1 MEKLINISELAIKLD
16 LVNPK
21 NKKPLNY
28 ILRYWEKEFS
38 QIKPKIINKRRY
50 YSKEQVEIFKMIKYF
65 LKNQGLTINGV
76 KNILNSKINKLDDY
90 NYNSLKASYLK
101 NKFKTKSEKILSRL
115 NRLKKY
121 GKKTHLKVRMVPES
135 NPDSKFVY
143 YAKKPTKGEKAKE
156 KLKLKNTIPILES
169 TKFLL
174 KKNYHHIVNNY
185 FFLNFLNS

>member
-1 MEKLINISELAIKLD
+1 MGKLINISELAIELD

-28 ILRYWEKEFS
+28 VLRYWEKQFS

-76 KNILNSKINKLDDY
+76 KNILNSKINNLDDY
-90 NYNSLKASYLK
+90 NPGSLKASYLK
-101 NKFKTKSEKILSRL
+101 NNFKIKSKKILNRL

-121 GKKTHLKVRMVPES
+121 GKK
-135 NPDSKFVY
+135 
-143 YAKKPTKGEKAKE
+143 
-156 KLKLKNTIPILES
+156 
-169 TKFLL
+169 
-174 KKNYHHIVNNY
+174 
-185 FFLNFLNS
+185 NSS

>member
-1 MEKLINISELAIKLD
+1 MEKLINISELAIELD
-16 LVNPK
+16 LINPK

-28 ILRYWEKEFS
+28 VLRYWEKQFS

-90 NYNSLKASYLK
+90 NYNSLKDFYLK

-121 GKKTHLKVRMVPES
+121 GKK
-135 NPDSKFVY
+135 
-143 YAKKPTKGEKAKE
+143 
-156 KLKLKNTIPILES
+156 
-169 TKFLL
+169 
-174 KKNYHHIVNNY
+174 
-185 FFLNFLNS
+185 NSS

>member
-50 YSKEQVEIFKMIKYF
+50 YSKDQVEIFKMIKYF

-90 NYNSLKASYLK
+90 NSNSLKASYLK

-121 GKKTHLKVRMVPES
+121 GKK
-135 NPDSKFVY
+135 
-143 YAKKPTKGEKAKE
+143 
-156 KLKLKNTIPILES
+156 
-169 TKFLL
+169 
-174 KKNYHHIVNNY
+174 
-185 FFLNFLNS
+185 NSS

>member
-1 MEKLINISELAIKLD
+1 MEKLINISELAIELD
-16 LVNPK
+16 LVNSK

-28 ILRYWEKEFS
+28 VLRYWEKQFS

-90 NYNSLKASYLK
+90 NYNSLKATYLK

-121 GKKTHLKVRMVPES
+121 GKK
-135 NPDSKFVY
+135 
-143 YAKKPTKGEKAKE
+143 
-156 KLKLKNTIPILES
+156 
-169 TKFLL
+169 
-174 KKNYHHIVNNY
+174 
-185 FFLNFLNS
+185 NSS

>member
-1 MEKLINISELAIKLD
+1 MEKLINISELAIELD

-28 ILRYWEKEFS
+28 VLRYWEKQFS

-50 YSKEQVEIFKMIKYF
+50 YSKEQVEIFKLIKYF

-90 NYNSLKASYLK
+90 NHNSLKASYLN
-101 NKFKTKSEKILSRL
+101 NKIKTKSEKILSRL

-121 GKKTHLKVRMVPES
+121 GKK
-135 NPDSKFVY
+135 
-143 YAKKPTKGEKAKE
+143 
-156 KLKLKNTIPILES
+156 
-169 TKFLL
+169 
-174 KKNYHHIVNNY
+174 
-185 FFLNFLNS
+185 NSS

>member
-1 MEKLINISELAIKLD
+1 MEKLINISELAIELD
-16 LVNPK
+16 LINPK

-28 ILRYWEKEFS
+28 VLRYWEKQFS

-50 YSKEQVEIFKMIKYF
+50 YSNEQVEIFKMIKYF

-90 NYNSLKASYLK
+90 NYNSLKDFYLK

-121 GKKTHLKVRMVPES
+121 GKK
-135 NPDSKFVY
+135 
-143 YAKKPTKGEKAKE
+143 
-156 KLKLKNTIPILES
+156 
-169 TKFLL
+169 
-174 KKNYHHIVNNY
+174 
-185 FFLNFLNS
+185 NSS

>member
-50 YSKEQVEIFKMIKYF
+50 YSKEQVEIFKLIKYF

-90 NYNSLKASYLK
+90 NYNSLKATYLK
-101 NKFKTKSEKILSRL
+101 NKFKIKSEKILSRL

-121 GKKTHLKVRMVPES
+121 GKK
-135 NPDSKFVY
+135 
-143 YAKKPTKGEKAKE
+143 
-156 KLKLKNTIPILES
+156 
-169 TKFLL
+169 
-174 KKNYHHIVNNY
+174 
-185 FFLNFLNS
+185 NSS

>member
-1 MEKLINISELAIKLD
+1 MEKLINISELAIELD

-50 YSKEQVEIFKMIKYF
+50 YSKEQVEIFKLIKYF

-90 NYNSLKASYLK
+90 NYNSLKDFYLK
-101 NKFKTKSEKILSRL
+101 NKFKTKTEKILSRL
-115 NRLKKY
+115 NKLKKY
-121 GKKTHLKVRMVPES
+121 GKK
-135 NPDSKFVY
+135 
-143 YAKKPTKGEKAKE
+143 
-156 KLKLKNTIPILES
+156 
-169 TKFLL
+169 
-174 KKNYHHIVNNY
+174 
-185 FFLNFLNS
+185 NSS

>member
-1 MEKLINISELAIKLD
+1 MEKLINISELAIELD

-28 ILRYWEKEFS
+28 VLRYWEKEFS

-90 NYNSLKASYLK
+90 NYNSLKVSYLK
-101 NKFKTKSEKILSRL
+101 NKFKIKSEKILSRL

-121 GKKTHLKVRMVPES
+121 GKKNS
-135 NPDSKFVY
+135 SK
-143 YAKKPTKGEKAKE
+143 
-156 KLKLKNTIPILES
+156 S
-169 TKFLL
+169 
-174 KKNYHHIVNNY
+174 
-185 FFLNFLNS
+185 

>member
-1 MEKLINISELAIKLD
+1 MEKLINISELAIELD

-28 ILRYWEKEFS
+28 ILRYWEKQFS

-50 YSKEQVEIFKMIKYF
+50 YSKEQVEIFKLIKYF

-90 NYNSLKASYLK
+90 NYNSLKVSYLK
-101 NKFKTKSEKILSRL
+101 NKFKIKSEKILSRL

-121 GKKTHLKVRMVPES
+121 GKK
-135 NPDSKFVY
+135 
-143 YAKKPTKGEKAKE
+143 
-156 KLKLKNTIPILES
+156 
-169 TKFLL
+169 
-174 KKNYHHIVNNY
+174 
-185 FFLNFLNS
+185 NSS

>member
-1 MEKLINISELAIKLD
+1 MKKLINISELAIELD
-16 LVNPK
+16 LVNSK

-90 NYNSLKASYLK
+90 NSNSLKASYLK

-121 GKKTHLKVRMVPES
+121 GKK
-135 NPDSKFVY
+135 
-143 YAKKPTKGEKAKE
+143 
-156 KLKLKNTIPILES
+156 
-169 TKFLL
+169 
-174 KKNYHHIVNNY
+174 
-185 FFLNFLNS
+185 NSS

>member
-1 MEKLINISELAIKLD
+1 MEKLINISELAIELD

-28 ILRYWEKEFS
+28 ILRYWEKQFS

-50 YSKEQVEIFKMIKYF
+50 YSKEQVEMFKIIKYF

-76 KNILNSKINKLDDY
+76 KNILNSKINKLDDH

-101 NKFKTKSEKILSRL
+101 NKFKTRSEKILSRL

-121 GKKTHLKVRMVPES
+121 GKK
-135 NPDSKFVY
+135 
-143 YAKKPTKGEKAKE
+143 
-156 KLKLKNTIPILES
+156 
-169 TKFLL
+169 
-174 KKNYHHIVNNY
+174 
-185 FFLNFLNS
+185 NSS

>member
-1 MEKLINISELAIKLD
+1 MEKLINISELAIELD
-16 LVNPK
+16 LVNQK
-21 NKKPLNY
+21 NKKPLNHV
-28 ILRYWEKEFS
+28 LRYWEKQFS

-101 NKFKTKSEKILSRL
+101 NKFKTKSEKILSKL

-121 GKKTHLKVRMVPES
+121 GKK
-135 NPDSKFVY
+135 
-143 YAKKPTKGEKAKE
+143 
-156 KLKLKNTIPILES
+156 
-169 TKFLL
+169 
-174 KKNYHHIVNNY
+174 
-185 FFLNFLNS
+185 NSS

>member
-1 MEKLINISELAIKLD
+1 MEKLINISELAIELD

-28 ILRYWEKEFS
+28 VLRYWEKQFS

-50 YSKEQVEIFKMIKYF
+50 YSKEQVEIFKLIKYF

-90 NYNSLKASYLK
+90 NYNSLKVSYLK
-101 NKFKTKSEKILSRL
+101 NKFKIKSEKILSRL

-121 GKKTHLKVRMVPES
+121 GKK
-135 NPDSKFVY
+135 
-143 YAKKPTKGEKAKE
+143 
-156 KLKLKNTIPILES
+156 
-169 TKFLL
+169 
-174 KKNYHHIVNNY
+174 
-185 FFLNFLNS
+185 NSS

>member
-1 MEKLINISELAIKLD
+1 MILKKKLLFICFCFIIYLNNICLAQESYFIKKRTDIEKNLTNKD
-16 LVNPK
+16 
-21 NKKPLNY
+21 KKPLNY

-50 YSKEQVEIFKMIKYF
+50 YSKEQVEIFKLIKYF

-101 NKFKTKSEKILSRL
+101 NEFKTKSKKILSRL

-121 GKKTHLKVRMVPES
+121 GKK
-135 NPDSKFVY
+135 
-143 YAKKPTKGEKAKE
+143 
-156 KLKLKNTIPILES
+156 
-169 TKFLL
+169 
-174 KKNYHHIVNNY
+174 
-185 FFLNFLNS
+185 NSS

>member
-50 YSKEQVEIFKMIKYF
+50 YSKEQVEIFKLIKYF

-90 NYNSLKASYLK
+90 NYNSLKDFYLK

-121 GKKTHLKVRMVPES
+121 GKK
-135 NPDSKFVY
+135 
-143 YAKKPTKGEKAKE
+143 
-156 KLKLKNTIPILES
+156 
-169 TKFLL
+169 
-174 KKNYHHIVNNY
+174 
-185 FFLNFLNS
+185 NSS

>member
-50 YSKEQVEIFKMIKYF
+50 YSKEQVEIFKMIKYY

-76 KNILNSKINKLDDY
+76 KNILNSNINSLDDY
-90 NYNSLKASYLK
+90 NPNSLKASYFK

-115 NRLKKY
+115 NK
-121 GKKTHLKVRMVPES
+121 
-135 NPDSKFVY
+135 
-143 YAKKPTKGEKAKE
+143 
-156 KLKLKNTIPILES
+156 
-169 TKFLL
+169 L
-174 KKNYHHIVNNY
+174 KKNGKK
-185 FFLNFLNS
+185 NSS